1 MQMKLSA
8 QPQFNFMNQLK
19 QNWFNLKEHFAV
31 VPLKTQQTSTVL
43 INRLETAINNGQPV
57 AVQMNQGFN
66 QENIQDFYG
75 VLFQDES
82 GALIIE
88 DTRSK
93 QCQHLIPGLLR
104 HIG

>member
-19 QNWFNLKEHFAV
+19 QQWFNLKEHFAV
-31 VPLKTQQTSTVL
+31 VPLKTQQSTTVL
-43 INRLETAINNGQPV
+43 ITRLEEAINSGQPI
-57 AVQMNQGFN
+57 AIQMNQGFD
-66 QENIQDFYG
+66 QESIQDFYG
-75 VLFQDES
+75 IVFQDQAGS
-82 GALIIE
+82 LIIE
-88 DTRSK
+88 DEHSN